1 VLNNKK
7 LILTLFKVIGAVL
20 VASALYVYI
29 NQLVLNWNKIST
41 GQIQFNYFWGSIA
54 ILFVCL
60 AYIWFTLAWQC
71 ALNSFKET
79 RIKINFFQCLGIYN
93 STQLAKYIPGK
104 VWGYVL
110 QAGVLKKFGI
120 NKSTTIYLN
129 ILLSLLYVL
138 YSLVLGLFFFL
149 YYLGIGTLSS
159 LLILLAL
166 LSLILL
172 YFHFNAS
179 DGLSKY
185 LEKLSVIFKKE
196 IRIYKIDK
204 ASFVQ
209 INIIMFLSVVFFGL
223 SGFASA
229 MAIGTQFDGGM
240 ILPISSA
247 MVFADAIGFLVLI
260 APGGIGVREVIL
272 FAMLDVLGV
281 GITAVFIPVV
291 ARLANMFADLLLG
304 SVGFISL
311 YHQHYRTSAKKDRG
325 SI

>member
-7 LILTLFKVIGAVL
+7 TLLSLLKLFGAIL
-20 VASALYVYI
+20 VASALYLYI
-29 NQLVLNWNKIST
+29 NQLVVNWHKIST
-41 GQIQFNYFWGSIA
+41 GQIQFNYLWGSIA
-54 ILFVCL
+54 IIFVCL
-60 AYIWFTLAWQC
+60 AYIWFTLAWQF

-79 RIKINFFQCLGIYN
+79 QEKINFFQCLGIYN

-110 QAGVLKKFGI
+110 QAGVLKQFGI

-149 YYLGIGTLSS
+149 YYLGIGTLPGI
-159 LLILLAL
+159 LLLLAL
-166 LSLILL
+166 FLLILL
-172 YFHFNAS
+172 YFHINAS
-179 DGLSKY
+179 DSLSKY

-204 ASFVQ
+204 ASFIQ
-209 INIIMFLSVVFFGL
+209 INIIIFLSVVFFGL

-229 MAIGTQFDGGM
+229 LAIGSQFNSGM

-247 MVFADAIGFLVLI
+247 MAFSDAIGFLVLI
-260 APGGIGVREVIL
+260 APGGIGVRELIL

-281 GITAVFIPVV
+281 GIAAVFIPVA
-291 ARLANMFADLLLG
+291 ARLANMLADLILG
-304 SVGFISL
+304 SAGFISL
-311 YHQHYRTSAKKDRG
+311 YHQHYNSSKNRRTS
-325 SI
+325 I